1 MLWQWFNFTNWGFTI
16 KMNKYLTTILLL
28 MLHHNLDAQVTLP
41 NLQSLQYVKSNL
53 GNALNFDGTSTYA
66 IGKAYLQDSLID
78 FTLEFWVKNTGTDG
92 SNDRIFSS
100 YLNDALEIGKSAT
113 QLKLLAPDLGGPIT
127 WQTVC
132 SLELNVWIHIA
143 VVRSGTDL
151 KVYKNGTLMQT
162 YTVDAVSFLPSFFR
176 LGGDINGT
184 GENGNFSID
193 ELRLWKIPVS
203 ASYIQKYM
211 YSSIN
216 PNSTL
221 DHNPSTKLVL
231 YYRFDQGEFGGNNA
245 NELGLYNSATS
256 N

>member
-1 MLWQWFNFTNWGFTI
+1 MKKILPI
-16 KMNKYLTTILLL
+16 ILLL
-28 MLHHNLDAQVTLP
+28 MLHQSITAQVTLP
-41 NLQSLQYVKSNL
+41 NLQSLQYVNSNL

-66 IGKAYLQDSLID
+66 IGKVYLQDSLTD
-78 FTLEFWVKNTGTDG
+78 FTLEFWVKNTGADG
-92 SNDRIFSS
+92 SNDRIFTSI
-100 YLNDALEIGKSAT
+100 LNNALEIGKSGT
-113 QLKLLAPDLGGPIT
+113 QLKLLATDLGGPAT

-132 SLELNVWIHIA
+132 TLELNVWVHIA
-143 VVRSGTDL
+143 IVRSGTNL
-151 KVYKNGTLMQT
+151 RVFKNGALVET
-162 YTVDAVSFLPSFFR
+162 YTVDGVSTLPSFFR
-176 LGGDINGT
+176 LGSNINGT

-193 ELRLWKIPVS
+193 EMRIWKI
-203 ASYIQKYM
+203 AIATNFIQKYM

-216 PNSTL
+216 PNSAA

>member
-1 MLWQWFNFTNWGFTI
+1 
-16 KMNKYLTTILLL
+16 MNKVITIILLL
-28 MLHHNLDAQVTLP
+28 LLQNSLNAQVTLP
-41 NLQSLQYVKSNL
+41 NLQSLQYVNSNM

-66 IGKAYLQDSLID
+66 IGKAYLLDSLTD

-92 SNDRIFSS
+92 ANDRIFDT
-100 YLNDALEIGKSAT
+100 YLNDALALGKSST
-113 QLKLLAPDLGGPIT
+113 QLKLLATDLGGPST

-132 SLELNVWIHIA
+132 TLELNVWVHIA
-143 VVRSGTDL
+143 VVRSGTSL
-151 KVYKNGTLMQT
+151 KVYKNGTLVQT

-176 LGGDINGT
+176 LGGNINGV

-193 ELRLWKIPVS
+193 EMRLWKIPIS
-203 ASYIQKYM
+203 TNFIQKYM

-216 PNSTL
+216 PNSTA
-221 DHNPSTKLVL
+221 DQNPSTKLVL
-231 YYRFDQGEFGGNNA
+231 YYRFDQGDFGSTNT